1 MSATDDVVLAELAAQ
16 HGVAVEYAD
25 WRGGPVTVEAS
36 TVVAV
41 LAALGVDAGTPDSAA
56 AALRESRLATWREVV
71 PPTTVQRLGVGAV
84 VRAHCRHGDPVRL
97 LIECEDGTERADVD
111 QLMVWVDPVEVDGVL
126 TGEATFRLPMDLPMG
141 WHRLLVEAG
150 ERRAA
155 GTLVVVPDRLAA
167 PPALGDRLAGW
178 SVQLYAARSSRSW
191 GIGDLGDLRWL
202 ASWAAAEHG
211 AGALLCSP
219 VHAPSPGSPQEPS
232 PYYPS
237 SRRFVNPLLLRVE
250 DLPEY
255 RAAPP
260 EVRQRVDAF
269 RVPPDSARLDRDA
282 VWAAKRAALGEL
294 WVRVRPDPEIRRD
307 LAVFAEREGQPLRD
321 WGVFCALAERHGAP
335 WQRWDARLHDPR
347 GPAVAQA
354 AADAH
359 HLVDFHCWVQWR
371 LDQQLAGAQQAAV
384 DAGMPIGVIHDLA
397 VGVDPGGFDAW
408 ALADVL
414 GAGVTVGAPP
424 DAFNQQGQDWQQP
437 PWRMDRLAGR
447 GFAPYADMVRA
458 LARHAGGLR
467 VDHALGL
474 FRSWWVPAGRPP
486 SAGTFVRN
494 DTEALLGILCLE
506 AHRAGALLIGEDL
519 GTVEPRVRDT
529 LAARGVQ
536 GTSVLWFEKGRQG
549 EPLPPQDWRPNT
561 LGTVTTHDL
570 PTAAGWL
577 AGEHVRLRARLGL
590 LDRPEAEEWSDF
602 EAERA
607 AVLGLL
613 RAQGLPTDPGSVVTA
628 LHALLGRTPCPL
640 VLAALADAVG
650 DLRQPNQPGTTD
662 AYPNWRLPLAGPE
675 GEPVL
680 LDALVGDRTA
690 TRLIRALRTG
700 SVPPD

>member
-1 MSATDDVVLAELAAQ
+1 MNPADDTVLAELAAQ

-25 WRGGPVTVEAS
+25 WRGRPVTVEAA

-41 LAALGVDAGTPDSAA
+41 LAALGVDAGTAEAA
-56 AALRESRLATWREVV
+56 DAALRAGRLAAWRETV

-97 LIECEDGTERADVD
+97 VVECEDGTERADVE

-126 TGEATFRLPMDLPMG
+126 TGEATFRLPVDLPLG

-150 ERRAA
+150 ERRAS
-155 GTLVVVPDRLAA
+155 GVLVVVPDRLAL
-167 PPALGDRLAGW
+167 PPALRDRVAGW

-202 ASWAAAEHG
+202 AGWAAAEHG

-219 VHAPSPGSPQEPS
+219 VHAASPGAPQEPS

-237 SRRFVNPLLLRVE
+237 SRRFVNPLLLRIE

-255 RAAPP
+255 RAASP
-260 EVRQRVDAF
+260 EVRHRVDAF
-269 RVPPDSARLDRDA
+269 RVPADGGLIDRDA

-294 WVRVRPDPEIRRD
+294 WVRVRPDAAVRRG
-307 LAVFAEREGQPLRD
+307 LVAFVEREGQALRQ
-321 WGVFCALAERHGAP
+321 WGAFCALAERHGTP
-335 WQRWDARLHDPR
+335 WQGWDFGLQDPLSADVAR
-347 GPAVAQA
+347 AVA
-354 AADAH
+354 DEH
-359 HLVDFHCWVQWR
+359 HLVDFHCWLQWR
-371 LDQQLAGAQQAAV
+371 LDQQLGAVQRASV
-384 DAGMPIGVIHDLA
+384 EAGMPIGVIHDLA

-424 DAFNQQGQDWQQP
+424 DSFNQQGQDWQQP
-437 PWRMDRLAGR
+437 PWRMDRLAR
-447 GFAPYADMVRA
+447 KGFAPYAEMVRA
-458 LARHAGGLR
+458 LVRHAGGLR

-474 FRSWWVPAGRPP
+474 FRSWWVPAGSPP

-494 DTEALLGILCLE
+494 DAEALLGILCLE

-519 GTVEPRVRDT
+519 GTVEPAVRET
-529 LAARGVQ
+529 LAARGVV
-536 GTSVLWFEKGRQG
+536 GTSVLWFEKGWRG
-549 EPLPPQDWRPNT
+549 EPLPPEHWRPQT

-590 LDRPEAEEWSDF
+590 LDRPEADEWSDF
-602 EAERA
+602 EAERSG
-607 AVLGLL
+607 VLELL
-613 RAQGLPTDPGSVVTA
+613 RAEGLPTDPEHIVLS
-628 LHALLGRTPCPL
+628 LHALLGRTPCPV
-640 VLAALADAVG
+640 VLAALPDAVG

-662 AYPNWRLPLAGPE
+662 AYPNWRLPLAGPR

-680 LDALVGDRTA
+680 LESLAGDRA
-690 TRLIRALRTG
+690 AARLIEALRTG
-700 SVPPD
+700 SVPPR